1 MSLSS
6 GHTVD
11 WKTNCVYKCFVY
23 TIDDAEPGL
32 QNIRENIKGGI
43 KLA

>member
-11 WKTNCVYKCFVY
+11 WKTNFVYKYFVY
-23 TIDDAEPGL
+23 TIDRAEPWL
-32 QNIRENIKGGI
+32 QNIRENIKGD
-43 KLA
+43 LN